1 MPPDMTSYVVCDDMF
16 STFYLILIILVS
28 EINVIISEENSEKYL
43 KRLHSRSS
51 RSFQVSLMLHHLRV
65 LDQFRLPISL
75 IIWAKEIKMNKK
87 VLRVRYQIHSPFNRT
102 STYNGIRIALGHNS
116 FYFF

>member
-51 RSFQVSLMLHHLRV
+51 RSFQVSLMLHHLHV
-65 LDQFRLPISL
+65 LGSRSIQTSDISNNNMGKRNQNEQKSL
-75 IIWAKEIKMNKK
+75 KSKI
-87 VLRVRYQIHSPFNRT
+87 S
-102 STYNGIRIALGHNS
+102 NS
-116 FYFF
+116 FSIQSHIYL

>member
-65 LDQFRLPISL
+65 LESRSIQTSDISNNMGKRNQNEQKSQYK
-75 IIWAKEIKMNKK
+75 INK
-87 VLRVRYQIHSPFNRT
+87 
-102 STYNGIRIALGHNS
+102 
-116 FYFF
+116 